1 MKKVNKKEK
10 LDKKIDDDFLSK
22 EWIVSNA
29 KTIFFAILIALFIR
43 TFFFQPFFIPSS
55 SMVPTLLI
63 GDRLFASKY
72 DYGFSR
78 NSLPFRLPLIEDRK
92 LVLKLPQRGDII
104 IFKPPHENRDF
115 IKRLVGLPG
124 DEIKTMNGYLYINS
138 IKVEKNFSHKDK
150 TGADI
155 YEEILPNGVK
165 YLTRDAGYKPNEY
178 QDEHS
183 GTKVPEGHYFFMGDN
198 RDSSSDSRSWGT
210 VPFKRIVGK
219 AQIIFFST
227 KDGSKMY
234 EIWKWP
240 FGIQYKRL
248 FNLIN

>member
-10 LDKKIDDDFLSK
+10 LNKKNDEEFLSK
-22 EWIVSNA
+22 EWIISNA

-43 TFFFQPFFIPSS
+43 TFLFQPFFIPSP

-78 NSLPFRLPLIEDRK
+78 NSLPFRLPLIENRK
-92 LVLKLPQRGDII
+92 LVFELPERGDVI

-115 IKRLVGLPG
+115 IKRLIGMPG
-124 DEIKTMNGYLYINS
+124 DEIKTLNGDLYINS
-138 IKVEKNFSHKDK
+138 NKVEKNFLYKDK
-150 TGADI
+150 SGANI

-165 YLTRDAGYKPNEY
+165 HLIRDLGYIPMDNL
-178 QDEHS
+178 DEFP
-183 GTKVPEGHYFFMGDN
+183 GMIVPEGHYFFMGDN
-198 RDSSSDSRSWGT
+198 RDNSSDSRTWGT
-210 VPFKRIVGK
+210 VPFERIVGK

-227 KDGSKMY
+227 QGGSKMY

-248 FNLIN
+248 LNLIN